1 MNMTQMDG
9 YAGKI
14 AWVNLTNGII
24 DIQETPADLKRDY
37 LGGRGFGTKIISDR
51 MDPLVDPLSPENI
64 FVFASG
70 PTTGTGI
77 PLGSRYEVSTKSP
90 LNNTLMSANS
100 GGTFGWKMKKAGF
113 DAVVFEGRSQKPVYL
128 YLNEGAAELRDASS
142 YWGMDVHATT
152 DAFLSDLSDK
162 KAKIACIGPAGEKK
176 SLLACV
182 INDHDRAA
190 GRSGAGAVLGSKNV
204 KAVVATGDLRIDEAD
219 KDRLNAVK
227 ERIRTKL
234 QENGICQALTTYG
247 TAVLVN
253 IINENYIL
261 PTKNFQSAHFDK
273 AENIS
278 GERMAETVLK
288 KNAGCY
294 ACIVKCSRVCEVD
307 GVVNEGPEYEP
318 MWAFGAN
325 LGIDDLN
332 TIIKAA
338 WECNKLGL
346 DAIGTPTSIACAM
359 EMREK
364 GYINEGPKF
373 GDAAGIV
380 DLVRQIGLR
389 EGFGAELTD
398 GSYRFA
404 ERHGHP
410 ELSMS
415 VKKQDLPAYDP
426 RGLQG
431 HGLSYA
437 TSNRGGDHVYGYMVS
452 PEVLGA
458 PEKLDPYTSDGKAAW
473 VQVFQDLSAAIDAS
487 GMCLFSSFALDATD
501 YADLTAATMGIDLDA
516 AGFIKIGERIWN
528 LQKLFNI
535 KVGYTK
541 ADDTLPKR
549 LLTEPLKE
557 GAPKGRVWEREPL
570 LSEYYSV
577 RGWDADGVPTEEKL
591 RELGLA

>member
-1 MNMTQMDG
+1 MTQKEG

-14 AWVNLTNGII
+14 AWVDLTKGTI
-24 DIQETPADLKRDY
+24 DIRETPTDLKREY
-37 LGGRGFGTKIISDR
+37 LGGRGFGTKIISDA
-51 MDPLVDPLSPENI
+51 MDPLVDPLSPENM
-64 FVFASG
+64 FVLAAG
-70 PTTGTGI
+70 PTTGISI
-77 PLGSRYEVSTKSP
+77 PLSSRYEVSTKSP

-100 GGTFGWKMKKAGF
+100 GGTFGWKLMKAGF
-113 DAVVFEGRSQKPVYL
+113 DAVVFVGRSPKPVYL
-128 YLNEGAAELRDASS
+128 YLNEGSAELRDASS
-142 YWGMDVHATT
+142 YWGKNVDETT
-152 DAFLSDLSDK
+152 DALLSDLGDK
-162 KAKIACIGPAGEKK
+162 MAKVACIGQAGENQ
-176 SLLACV
+176 SLLACLM
-182 INDHDRAA
+182 NDKNRAA
-190 GRSGAGAVLGSKNV
+190 GRGGAGAVLGSKNL
-204 KAVVATGDLRIDEAD
+204 KAIVATGNIKLKAADEV
-219 KDRLNAVK
+219 RLKAVK
-227 ERIRTKL
+227 ERVQAKL
-234 QENGICQALTTYG
+234 DENGICQALTAYG

-253 IINENYIL
+253 IVNENYIL
-261 PTKNFQSAHFDK
+261 PTKNFQSAHFEK

-278 GERMAETVLK
+278 GERMAETILK
-288 KNAGCY
+288 KNAGCF
-294 ACIVKCSRVCEVD
+294 ACTVKCARVCEVD
-307 GVVNEGPEYEP
+307 GVYGEGPEYEP
-318 MWAFGAN
+318 LWAFGAN
-325 LGIDDLN
+325 LGIDDLKV
-332 TIIKAA
+332 IAKASY
-338 WECNKLGL
+338 ECNRLGL

-373 GDAAGIV
+373 GEADGII
-380 DLVRQIGLR
+380 DLVRQIALR

-452 PEVLGA
+452 PEVLGS
-458 PEKLDPYTSDGKAAW
+458 PEKLDPYINDGKAAW
-473 VQVFQDLSAAIDAS
+473 VRTFQDFTAAIDAS

-501 YADLTAATMGIDLDA
+501 YADLTAATTGIDLDA
-516 AGFIKIGERIWN
+516 AAFLKIGERIWN

>member
-1 MNMTQMDG
+1 MTQMDG

-14 AWVNLTNGII
+14 AYVDLTKGTI
-24 DIQETPADLKRDY
+24 DIQETPTDLKRDY

-90 LNNTLMSANS
+90 LNDTLMSANS
-100 GGTFGWKMKKAGF
+100 GGTFGWKIKKAGF
-113 DAVVFEGRSQKPVYL
+113 DAVVFEGRSEKPVYL

-152 DAFLSDLSDK
+152 DAFLSDLGDK
-162 KAKIACIGPAGEKK
+162 KAKIACIGPAGEKQ
-176 SLLACV
+176 SRLACV
-182 INDHDRAA
+182 MNDYDRAA

-204 KAVVATGDLRIDEAD
+204 KAVVATGNLSIEEAD

-227 ERIRTKL
+227 DRIRTKL
-234 QENGICQALTTYG
+234 QENGICEALTNYG

-253 IINENYIL
+253 IVNENYIF
-261 PTKNFQSAHFDK
+261 PTHNFQTAHFEN

-288 KNAGCY
+288 KNAGCF
-294 ACIVKCSRVCEVD
+294 ACIVKCSRICEVD

-332 TIIKAA
+332 TVIKAA

-346 DAIGTPTSIACAM
+346 DAIGTPTAIACAM
-359 EMREK
+359 EMQEK
-364 GYINEGPKF
+364 GYINNGPKF
-373 GDAAGIV
+373 GEAAGIV
-380 DLVRQIGLR
+380 ELVRQIGLR

-437 TSNRGGDHVYGYMVS
+437 TSNRGGDHVYGYMIS

-501 YADLTAATMGIDLDA
+501 YADMTAATMGTDLDGP
-516 AGFIKIGERIWN
+516 GFIRIGERIWN

-549 LLTEPLKE
+549 LLTEPLRE
-557 GAPKGRVWEREPL
+557 GGPKGRVWEREPL

-577 RGWDADGVPTEEKL
+577 RGWDADGVPTDEKL
-591 RELGLA
+591 RELGLK

>member
-1 MNMTQMDG
+1 MDG

-14 AWVNLTNGII
+14 PYVDLTRGTI

-51 MDPLVDPLSPENI
+51 MDPLVDPLSPENV
-64 FVFASG
+64 FVLASG

-100 GGTFGWKMKKAGF
+100 GGTFGWKIKKAGF
-113 DAVVFEGRSQKPVYL
+113 DAVVFEGRSEKPVYL

-142 YWGMDVHATT
+142 YWGMDVHETT
-152 DAFLSDLSDK
+152 DALLADLDDT
-162 KAKIACIGPAGEKK
+162 KAKVACIGPAGETK

-182 INDHDRAA
+182 MNDRDRAA
-190 GRSGAGAVLGSKNV
+190 GRGGAGAVLGSKNL
-204 KAVVATGDLRIDEAD
+204 KAIVATGNLRIDEGD

-234 QENGICQALTTYG
+234 QENGICEALTTYG

-261 PTKNFQSAHFDK
+261 PTKNFQTAYFEK

-278 GERMAETVLK
+278 GERMAETILK
-288 KNAGCY
+288 KNSGCY

-318 MWAFGAN
+318 IWAFGAN

-332 TIIKAA
+332 VITRAA

-346 DAIGTPTSIACAM
+346 DAIGTPTTIACAM

-364 GYINEGPKF
+364 GYINEGPTF
-373 GDAAGIV
+373 GESAGIV
-380 DLVRQIGLR
+380 DLVRQIGRR

-437 TSNRGGDHVYGYMVS
+437 TSNRGGDHVYGYLVA

-458 PEKLDPYTSDGKAAW
+458 PEKLDPYVNEGKAAW
-473 VQVFQDLSAAIDAS
+473 VQIFQDLSAAIDAS

-501 YADLTAATMGIDLDA
+501 YADLTAATMGTDLDA
-516 AGFIKIGERIWN
+516 AGFLKIGERIWN

-549 LLTEPLKE
+549 LLSEPLQE
-557 GAPKGRVWEREPL
+557 GGPKGRVWEPEPL
-570 LSEYYSV
+570 LSEYYSI
-577 RGWDADGVPTEEKL
+577 RGWDAEGVPTEEKL
-591 RELGLA
+591 RELGLL